1 MLGYGRVKGPKFG
14 LAAPGPARHRPRRL
28 RWLAL
33 ALVAYALSSID
44 LIPDFIP
51 VLGWLDELIILP
63 LALSWLLRRLPAP
76 LLARARAR
84 AASSGAPALLQ
95 GAERLG
101 RWWRRGLALQIALYL
116 LVLLLIAGGLWL
128 LFSSP

>member
-1 MLGYGRVKGPKFG
+1 M
-14 LAAPGPARHRPRRL
+14 
-28 RWLAL
+28 
-33 ALVAYALSSID
+33 
-44 LIPDFIP
+44 
-51 VLGWLDELIILP
+51 LGWLDELIILP

-84 AASSGAPALLQ
+84 AACSGAPALLQ